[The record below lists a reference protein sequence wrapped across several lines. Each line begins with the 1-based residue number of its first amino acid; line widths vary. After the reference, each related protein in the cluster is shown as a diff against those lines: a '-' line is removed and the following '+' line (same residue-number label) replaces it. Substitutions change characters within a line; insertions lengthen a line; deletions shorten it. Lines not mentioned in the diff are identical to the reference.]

1 MDFAIKIINVD
12 HSEKTTGYKTKK
24 ELYEALK
31 IYRKQGFVKF
41 SQGYYYNKNL
51 NSRLMTSIHY
61 NL

>member
-1 MDFAIKIINVD
+1 MDFAIKIINVNC
-12 HSEKTTGYKTKK
+12 SEKTIGYKTKK
-24 ELYEALK
+24 ELFEALK
-31 IYRKQGFVKF
+31 FYRKQGFVKF